1 MFDASLVVV
10 WVEQVDFEPS
20 ISPILRH
27 VATCVVSPLLN
38 LVVDVAVADCENVK
52 SEELMEEGKDG
63 GRNSTRRKKKKKWK
77 FVVDSKGS
85 I

>member
-27 VATCVVSPLLN
+27 VATCVVSPLLIRA
-38 LVVDVAVADCENVK
+38 VVAVADCANVK
-52 SEELMEEGKDG
+52 SEELVEEGKDG